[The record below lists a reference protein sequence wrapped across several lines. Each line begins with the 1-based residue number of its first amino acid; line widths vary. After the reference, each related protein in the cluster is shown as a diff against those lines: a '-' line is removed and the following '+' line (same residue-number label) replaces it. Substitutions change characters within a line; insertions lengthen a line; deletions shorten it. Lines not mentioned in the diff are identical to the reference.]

1 MENITNMDELMVLF
15 LTPETK
21 QQSKQWLEKD
31 KLDPIKV
38 KVNAARKKRMV
49 LAIFDSKGLLSII

>member
-1 MENITNMDELMVLF
+1 MDELMVLF